1 MVDIHTTVKNK
12 DLVEKRRSQII
23 LAAIKLFSQKG
34 FHKTTLKELAEES
47 GLSHGNIYGYVGNKE
62 DIFYLIHAFVANKAD
77 KILSRA
83 IKNVSNPIDKMRRV
97 IRSEF
102 NLMDQWADAVMLLYQ
117 ETHILS
123 GTYLKKL
130 LQKERAHVA
139 IFEEILQ
146 EGIERGLFKPCN
158 VRVTAN
164 LIKSMIDTWTVK
176 RWDLY
181 GQASRRE
188 VEQSILDVIFQG
200 LLSTESKDESSETY
214 NTSFQSWS
222 LKNRNALIVNAG
234 SVTGLALCR
243 DLANNGVNVI
253 AQVESHD
260 VIESFKKQQKKG
272 SASRAVNFLTG
283 ETDKVLSREKLE
295 EIEGQYGAI
304 DIYIH
309 DLGAGS
315 GKPPENEGERKR
327 LGEKLEGKLRCAQ
340 NLAEFFQKSMAEKP
354 SGRIIY
360 LFPRGMDTYAGSIRY
375 ETALAGSLALCR
387 AMAKKMSPSMS
398 NVNGINLGYMNLAGS
413 QQLENETADI
423 IETVFFLISNAS
435 ESLNGQIFDFNADSA
450 AAKQA

>member
-12 DLVEKRRSQII
+12 DLVEKRRTQII

-47 GLSHGNIYGYVGNKE
+47 GLSHGNIYDYVGNKE

-77 KILSRA
+77 KILTRA

-139 IFEEILQ
+139 IFEKILQ
-146 EGIERGLFKPCN
+146 EGIERGLFRPCN

-200 LLSTESKDESSETY
+200 LLSTESSEKY
-214 NTSFQSWS
+214 ATSFQSWS

-253 AQVESHD
+253 AQVESRD
-260 VIESFKKQQKKG
+260 VIESFEKQGKKDSSG
-272 SASRAVNFLTG
+272 MAINFLAG
-283 ETDKVLSREKLE
+283 ETDKVLSHEKLE
-295 EIEGQYGAI
+295 EIESRYGAI

-309 DLGAGS
+309 DLGAGTS
-315 GKPPENEGERKR
+315 KPPGNKDARKR
-327 LGEKLEGKLRCAQ
+327 LGEKLESKLRCAQ

-398 NVNGINLGYMNLAGS
+398 NVNGINLGYMNPAGS

-435 ESLNGQIFDFNADSA
+435 ESLNGQIFDFNEDFA